1 MTCRRDGW
9 LSANTVRTSVSR
21 PCPAASDTL
30 FGRAEGPTR
39 CAQSLCN
46 WAKASCIPRVCSR
59 ARVSAMRARTMPS
72 SPRQPSTATN
82 PSTLMATSSSTKVN
96 PLCLAARAPLFSID
110 LLRIRHHL
118 DQLDDAPLGILR
130 VEDTDFDAAEE
141 GVRCGEY
148 VFFAHQTQLA
158 LHAIEA
164 ALTQCRPFM
173 GQTDLRQLVF
183 GRPGRHHRS
192 AQVTAVLRQTAD
204 RTQTGAQCRTDNHQR
219 HQHFEQSE
227 ACATANIEHSIIR
240 IRDNHSVRADAST
253 SLSCRKA
260 QHRSHPFVVRY
271 RTITDVSKLKATLK
285 LIPFDNLRTG
295 FDMHCLPCAEAPEV
309 SKGETSGRTV

>member
-21 PCPAASDTL
+21 PCPAASGTL
-30 FGRAEGPTR
+30 FRRAEGPTR

-46 WAKASCIPRVCSR
+46 WA
-59 ARVSAMRARTMPS
+59 
-72 SPRQPSTATN
+72 
-82 PSTLMATSSSTKVN
+82 MATSSSTRVN

-148 VFFAHQTQLA
+148 VFFAQQMQLA

-183 GRPGRHHRS
+183 GRPSRHHRS

-240 IRDNHSVRADAST
+240 DNHSVRADAST

-260 QHRSHPFVVRY
+260 QHRAHPFVVRY
-271 RTITDVSKLKATLK
+271 RT
-285 LIPFDNLRTG
+285 
-295 FDMHCLPCAEAPEV
+295 
-309 SKGETSGRTV
+309 